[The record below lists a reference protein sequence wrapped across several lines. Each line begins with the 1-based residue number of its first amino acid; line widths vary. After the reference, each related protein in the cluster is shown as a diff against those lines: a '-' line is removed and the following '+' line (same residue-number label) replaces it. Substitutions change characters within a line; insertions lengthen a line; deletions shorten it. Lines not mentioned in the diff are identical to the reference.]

1 MMNHVLR
8 LTLVLLASAG
18 LAGCMTQ
25 PVPMYRLDGGSPAL
39 PERERG
45 AAVLLG
51 PVQLADYLQHEAVLE
66 RLADGSLVGDE
77 TAARW
82 AGSLKQDVDH
92 LLLRH
97 LAWHLDT
104 QQLELSPASKGFT
117 HDVQVEVR
125 ITRLDSGQLQPAVLE
140 AQWLLFDSNGKR
152 RASRLA
158 RLQEEHEGSTA
169 DQVRAQ
175 GVLLQRLSELMADSI
190 APLLEKSPLTR
201 RPTRPPV
208 SARDNSVISPPPVRV
223 IEPQRTDMEVFRF

>member
-1 MMNHVLR
+1 MLR
-8 LTLVLLASAG
+8 LTTLVLLASAG

-25 PVPMYRLDGGSPAL
+25 PTSMYRLDSGSPQI

-51 PVQLADYLQHEAVLE
+51 PVQLADYLEHHAVLE
-66 RLADGSLVGDE
+66 RLADGSLRGDE
-77 TAARW
+77 SQARW
-82 AGSLKQDVDH
+82 AGSLKQDVDQ

-104 QQLELSPASKGFT
+104 QHLELTPASKGFT

-125 ITRLDSGQLQPAVLE
+125 ITRLDSGLLQPAVLE
-140 AQWLLFDSNGKR
+140 AQWLLFDGNGKR
-152 RASRLA
+152 GASRLT
-158 RLQEEHEGSTA
+158 RLSEEHDGTTA

-190 APLLEKSPLTR
+190 APLLERSPMTR
-201 RPTRPPV
+201 RPVRPPA
-208 SARDNSVISPPPVRV
+208 SARDSLVIPPPPIRS

>member
-1 MMNHVLR
+1 MLR
-8 LTLVLLASAG
+8 LTTLVLLASAG

-25 PVPMYRLDGGSPAL
+25 PPAPMYRLDSGSPEI

-51 PVQLADYLQHEAVLE
+51 PVQLADYLQHNAVLE
-66 RLADGSLVGDE
+66 RLADGSLHGDE
-77 TAARW
+77 SEARW
-82 AGSLKQDVDH
+82 AGSLKQDVDQ

-97 LAWHLDT
+97 LAWRLDT
-104 QQLELSPASKGFT
+104 QHLELSPASEGFA

-125 ITRLDSGQLQPAVLE
+125 ITRLDSGSLQPAMLE

-152 RASRLA
+152 GASRLA
-158 RLQEEHEGSTA
+158 RLSEEHDGTTA

-175 GVLLQRLSELMADSI
+175 GVLLQRLSELVADSI
-190 APLLEKSPLTR
+190 APLLEKSPMTR
-201 RPTRPPV
+201 RPTKPPANARDSSVIRPPPIR
-208 SARDNSVISPPPVRV
+208 S

>member
-1 MMNHVLR
+1 MLR
-8 LTLVLLASAG
+8 LTTLVLLASAG

-25 PVPMYRLDGGSPAL
+25 PPSMYRLDSGSPQV

-51 PVQLADYLQHEAVLE
+51 PVQLADYLEHDAVLE
-66 RLADGSLVGDE
+66 RLADGSLHGDE
-77 TAARW
+77 SEARW
-82 AGSLKQDVDH
+82 AGSLKQDVDQ

-104 QQLELSPASKGFT
+104 QHLELTPASKGFA

-125 ITRLDSGQLQPAVLE
+125 ITRLDSGSLQPAVLE
-140 AQWLLFDSNGKR
+140 AQWLLFDGNGKR
-152 RASRLA
+152 GASRLA
-158 RLQEEHEGSTA
+158 RLSEEHDGTRS

-175 GVLLQRLSELMADSI
+175 GVLLQRLSELMADGI
-190 APLLEKSPLTR
+190 APLLEKSPMTR
-201 RPTRPPV
+201 RPTKPPA
-208 SARDNSVISPPPVRV
+208 SARDNSVIPPPAIRS